1 VPERYDPPVNGTYTP
16 FHNFDSY
23 DFHAMCPARDRLNQG
38 PFGVEQ
44 DDGWH
49 TLTTTVPARG
59 QVRNFGMGLIGY
71 PWEENGAP
79 PVPGASLEETVS
91 RLASLPF
98 CDKLYIRIDWR
109 DVQKRPGRLDLHPVF
124 PLTLALAKEYGLHV
138 GIRIQ
143 MSSPNIFPELA
154 MPKFLASKIPFV
166 DIGPMRLRHENRM
179 GRFKEPAYH
188 HPRFQKAF
196 RELNELMAA
205 QFDGN
210 PLVEWIDLME
220 YGLWGEGHTGG
231 LPKNSFPDFATALE
245 TWTAMTRLQ
254 LETWKHTPLAVNTQ
268 PDISRV
274 GNNTIIDMCIRAG
287 EWMRTDSIL
296 EIEESQQVEMLSNR
310 PPYMAAIV
318 EDGGQ
323 RRYEM
328 EPAQKSVCCDIPRN
342 DIAMLHSLDV
352 GATHWALWQM
362 GENLA
367 RYYERF
373 PYGIDTLESRIGY
386 RVRPSWIWRRKR
398 YNRIELIVG
407 VKNDGVAGVP
417 GILRLFVEGGKKKIK
432 MSGSLDPGQ
441 PFAGKVRQ
449 ASFLLPEG
457 VDYEGLTI
465 RAEIEVKGVS
475 RPVKW
480 ACEDAVNKDGSLPIV
495 LTKGQMNNW
504 RKDR

>member
-1 VPERYDPPVNGTYTP
+1 
-16 FHNFDSY
+16 
-23 DFHAMCPARDRLNQG
+23 MQ
-38 PFGVEQ
+38 
-44 DDGWH
+44 
-49 TLTTTVPARG
+49 
-59 QVRNFGMGLIGY
+59 
-71 PWEENGAP
+71 
-79 PVPGASLEETVS
+79 
-91 RLASLPF
+91 
-98 CDKLYIRIDWR
+98 
-109 DVQKRPGRLDLHPVF
+109 
-124 PLTLALAKEYGLHV
+124 YG
-138 GIRIQ
+138 
-143 MSSPNIFPELA
+143 F
-154 MPKFLASKIPFV
+154 
-166 DIGPMRLRHENRM
+166 
-179 GRFKEPAYH
+179 
-188 HPRFQKAF
+188 
-196 RELNELMAA
+196 
-205 QFDGN
+205 
-210 PLVEWIDLME
+210 
-220 YGLWGEGHTGG
+220 WGEGHNGG
-231 LPKNSFPDFATALE
+231 MPGSAFPDYATALE
-245 TWTAMTRLQ
+245 TWIAMTQVQ
-254 LETWKHTPLAVNTQ
+254 LDAWKHTPLAVNTQ

-274 GNNTIIDMCIRAG
+274 GNNTVIDMCIRAG

-318 EDGGQ
+318 EDGAQ

-328 EPAQKSVCCDIPRN
+328 GPAENSIDCGLPRN

-362 GENLA
+362 GDNLA

-398 YNRIELIVG
+398 YDRIELIVG

-417 GILRLFVEGGKKKIK
+417 GILRLFVEGGKKRIA

-449 ASFLLPEG
+449 ASFILPEG

-480 ACEDAVNKDGSLPIV
+480 ACEDAVNEDGSLPIV
-495 LTKGQMNNW
+495 LSKSQRAVW
-504 RKDR
+504 RKDV